1 MSVQRCH
8 EDKTAAH
15 IPPPTEH
22 ALIVTKVSLSVEQT
36 HTDHMAPSLR
46 DVLMNELLGV
56 IGLTVPVKPE
66 DGNTYKLITRLFN
79 PSTYR
84 CSPDKAAHEMA
95 HVKGSKRGGHFY
107 WLLRKVRSLATDS
120 DDPVIKSHTLDILEA
135 FPVFDPL
142 LEKQSVEFCNFD
154 KGMTVKRNLLQLEVK
169 DKVVVPRIFKRSS
182 RDIDILSGLK
192 KLRTPVNFVA
202 NAHVMCPIP
211 VCARQFGEGSRIDTV
226 HLFV

>member
-1 MSVQRCH
+1 MVLGTVKYSDNDRDIGPAWVNLHVLIWTISAQMGEVNNVVTTVRDTHPLSHRKFVITKPRCH

-154 KGMTVKRNLLQLEVK
+154 KGMTVKRNLLQLEGG
-169 DKVVVPRIFKRSS
+169 RST
-182 RDIDILSGLK
+182 D
-192 KLRTPVNFVA
+192 F
-202 NAHVMCPIP
+202 
-211 VCARQFGEGSRIDTV
+211 
-226 HLFV
+226 